1 MCLFVKDVKEIGERG
16 DMRDKMESVYVGS
29 EGRSEAEPS
38 SRSLARTA
46 QSPGRRSGAEGTARM
61 GPAGVSNA
69 TTTARGVTDG
79 KLKEA
84 EKRTWF
90 SKSLSSGSSF
100 H

>member
-1 MCLFVKDVKEIGERG
+1 MLGAKEGARRKPRLETWRG
-16 DMRDKMESVYVGS
+16 RYKAQVVD
-29 EGRSEAEPS
+29 
-38 SRSLARTA
+38 LARKD
-46 QSPGRRSGAEGTARM
+46 REGWDFQGSAKL
-61 GPAGVSNA
+61 G
-69 TTTARGVTDG
+69 TTARGVTGG